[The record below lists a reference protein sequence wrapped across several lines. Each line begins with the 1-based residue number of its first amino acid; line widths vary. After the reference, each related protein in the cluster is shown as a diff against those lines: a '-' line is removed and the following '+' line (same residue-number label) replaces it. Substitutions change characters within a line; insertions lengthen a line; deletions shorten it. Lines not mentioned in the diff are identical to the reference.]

1 MARAASYV
9 VSGTLD
15 FPNRLLRF
23 PVETQRRGS
32 DPTDVKPVSPRYFF
46 TPCVRKRISI
56 LCKEQSSMQRIRR
69 NETGRFI
76 VYR

>member
-23 PVETQRRGS
+23 PVGTQRRGG
-32 DPTDVKPVSPRYFF
+32 DLTDVKPVSPGYFF
-46 TPCVRKRISI
+46 APLRARENFH
-56 LCKEQSSMQRIRR
+56 LCKE
-69 NETGRFI
+69 
-76 VYR
+76 

>member
-32 DPTDVKPVSPRYFF
+32 GGGGAT
-46 TPCVRKRISI
+46 T
-56 LCKEQSSMQRIRR
+56 
-69 NETGRFI
+69 
-76 VYR
+76 

>member
-23 PVETQRRGS
+23 PVETQRRGG
-32 DPTDVKPVSPRYFF
+32 DAADVKPVF
-46 TPCVRKRISI
+46 TSIPLCPVACEREFPFCVKKVVVFHII
-56 LCKEQSSMQRIRR
+56 
-69 NETGRFI
+69 
-76 VYR
+76 

>member
-23 PVETQRRGS
+23 PVETQRRGG
-32 DPTDVKPVSPRYFF
+32 DAIDVKPVSPRYFF
-46 TPCVRKRISI
+46 ALLRGEFPFCVK
-56 LCKEQSSMQRIRR
+56 SSLPH
-69 NETGRFI
+69 N
-76 VYR
+76 VAVK